1 MSGLEI
7 LLCPL
12 GMAAMGGIAWVL
24 MRLPGRRTERIAR
37 MARHTTCL
45 PVAAKQ
51 PAEAE
56 PSTPDTAAENE
67 VAERV

>member
-1 MSGLEI
+1 
-7 LLCPL
+7 LLT
-12 GMAAMGGIAWVL
+12 
-24 MRLPGRRTERIAR
+24 RLPGMRTERIAR

-45 PVAAKQ
+45 PVSTTQ

-56 PSTPDTAAENE
+56 PSTPDTAAENV